1 MTPAPMRILA
11 VAAASAIA
19 LLALRSASFIST
31 ASDRGASAWV
41 RLSWSARPERIEHCR
56 RLTDAELEARPAH
69 MRLRLECE
77 GRFARYMLQLTV
89 DDTVTVTDTVQ
100 GGGLRHDRPMHVLR
114 EHPLDPGTRR
124 LLITLVRLDSLGA
137 EVSESTTE
145 ADAHSERDAQTA
157 SAAPGVSP
165 DAESDT
171 VLGEREGRERE
182 ERVRRAGEAIP
193 ARLSLDT
200 TITLGA
206 GRVVL
211 ITYDGARRTLVANAG
226 RTNP

>member
-1 MTPAPMRILA
+1 VDGA
-11 VAAASAIA
+11 VA
-19 LLALRSASFIST
+19 
-31 ASDRGASAWV
+31 
-41 RLSWSARPERIEHCR
+41 
-56 RLTDAELEARPAH
+56 
-69 MRLRLECE
+69 
-77 GRFARYMLQLTV
+77 
-89 DDTVTVTDTVQ
+89 VTDTVQ

-114 EHPLDPGTRR
+114 EHPLAPGTRR
-124 LLITLVRLDSLGA
+124 LRATLARLDSVGA
-137 EVSESTTE
+137 ALPESTTE
-145 ADAHSERDAQTA
+145 AETHPERDTA
-157 SAAPGVSP
+157 GAAAAPPARP

-211 ITYDGARRTLVANAG
+211 ITYDGARRTLVARAG
-226 RTNP
+226 SANP